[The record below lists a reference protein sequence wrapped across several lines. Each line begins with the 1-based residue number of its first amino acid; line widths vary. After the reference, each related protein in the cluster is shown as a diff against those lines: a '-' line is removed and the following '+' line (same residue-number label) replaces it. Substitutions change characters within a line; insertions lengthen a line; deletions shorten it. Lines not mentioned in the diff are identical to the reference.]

1 MQTHAEVFLN
11 SRLAAA
17 EIAIFHS
24 LRTAILATGEGNESP
39 IGTASEVCTAFF
51 WQSGLSADILVAE
64 QLLSR
69 DLKRYKVIYLPF
81 AYTLSREEGARLKEY
96 VESGG
101 TLYAELGVV

>member
-1 MQTHAEVFLN
+1 MKVTN
-11 SRLAAA
+11 R
-17 EIAIFHS
+17 
-24 LRTAILATGEGNESP
+24 P
-39 IGTASEVCTAFF
+39 IGTAIRGLYGVL